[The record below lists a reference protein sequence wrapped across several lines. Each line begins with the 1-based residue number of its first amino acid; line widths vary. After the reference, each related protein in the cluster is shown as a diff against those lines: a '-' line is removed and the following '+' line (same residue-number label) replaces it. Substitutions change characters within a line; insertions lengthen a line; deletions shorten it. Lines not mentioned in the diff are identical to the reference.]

1 MLRIALLANLDLH
14 SNFGVNLL
22 RDALAGHEVA
32 LFLSE
37 KVGGTLPAVPE
48 LATLGW
54 LEQEIPSRIVWPLAE
69 AAGGSSRAR
78 FLSFPQ
84 IAATLGASCEKLPKP
99 NSPDSL
105 ERLRRF
111 APDLVISLRYGR
123 ILREPFLEIPRL
135 GALNLHSGRLPHY
148 RGVLPTLR
156 ALIAGDSIIGSTVHW
171 ITDGTIDTGSIV
183 GMTEVPVVPGRSLL
197 DHILSV
203 YPPGVELLKEA
214 IRRLDAGEPLP
225 ATAQDPESGSYYS
238 FPGPAEL
245 AALAERG
252 FPLFDQA
259 EYVRFLRQWVAT
271 DQTADG
277 IDLLSQQWQPAPR

>member
-22 RDALAGHEVA
+22 RDALVGHEVA

-37 KVGGTLPAVPE
+37 KIGGAQPVVPE
-48 LATLGW
+48 LATLRW
-54 LEQEIPSRIVWPLAE
+54 LEQELPAQVVWPLAE
-69 AAGGSSRAR
+69 AAGSSTQAR

-84 IAATLGASCEKLPKP
+84 IAAALGASCEKLPTP
-99 NSPDSL
+99 NAPDSL

-156 ALIAGDSIIGSTVHW
+156 ALIAGDSILGSTVHW
-171 ITDGTIDTGSIV
+171 ITDGTIDTGPIV
-183 GMTEVPVVPGRSLL
+183 GLTEVAVEPGRSLL

-203 YPPGVELLKEA
+203 YPPGVELLKNA
-214 IRRLDAGEPLP
+214 IRSLDAGESLA
-225 ATAQDPESGSYYS
+225 ATAQDPEAGSYFS

-245 AALAERG
+245 AALAEQG

-259 EYVRFLRQWVAT
+259 EYVRFLRHWVPGG
-271 DQTADG
+271 DDG
-277 IDLLSQQWQPAPR
+277 EDIPLPRLC

>member
-1 MLRIALLANLDLH
+1 MRPGYTPPMLRIALLANLDLH

-22 RDALAGHEVA
+22 RDALIGHEVA

-37 KVGGTLPAVPE
+37 KIGGAQPAVPE
-48 LATLGW
+48 LATLRW
-54 LEQEIPSRIVWPLAE
+54 LEQDLPAQVVWPLAE
-69 AAGGSSRAR
+69 AAGSSTQDR

-84 IAATLGASCEKLPKP
+84 IAAALGASCEKLPTP
-99 NSPDSL
+99 NAPDSL

-123 ILREPFLEIPRL
+123 ILRAPFLEIPRL
-135 GALNLHSGRLPHY
+135 GTLNLHSGRLPHY

-156 ALIAGDSIIGSTVHW
+156 ALIAGDAMIGSTVHW
-171 ITDGTIDTGSIV
+171 ITDGTIDTGTIV
-183 GMTEVPVVPGRSLL
+183 GLTEVAVEPGRSLL

-203 YPPGVELLKEA
+203 YPPGIELLKDA
-214 IRRLDAGEPLP
+214 VRRLDAGESL
-225 ATAQDPESGSYYS
+225 AVTAQDPEAGGYYS

-259 EYVRFLRQWVAT
+259 EYVRFLRQWVPGG
-271 DQTADG
+271 DG
-277 IDLLSQQWQPAPR
+277 GGDIPT